1 MKTDLDL
8 GLCIC
13 TYKRPRLLKLLLE
26 DCLRQSKTPSS
37 VYIIDGDS
45 SSNEVLEMLN
55 SHKWPTTWHVN
66 YLKSNHG
73 NQTYQR
79 YLGYRLA
86 STDGIGILLY
96 LDDDLHVQDEESIE
110 NMVKPFYSE
119 ENHAVAITGKLIFP
133 QIERDKKVVTLDDF
147 REGFDSRSFFAR
159 FFGESRRYPPG
170 SLTPSGKRVMYR
182 EDSEHYHQV
191 EWLRGG
197 AIAFDMSYLSEKI
210 LSEDIFAMNH
220 LRMGL
225 CEDLVISRKM
235 LTYGNLYVAE
245 KGVFLHPNDDS
256 PKAYSTKAY
265 SFGYAS
271 SYSRRWLNDNYRG
284 FSKPRLSDRFSLIR
298 QYFISIGLNWFRV
311 IKNRKR
317 EWVDFASGYSK
328 GAVDGLIKKPTA
340 KNLTPNIDWY
350 KDAEEALSHTIEIQ

>member
-1 MKTDLDL
+1 MKTNLDL

-26 DCLRQSKTPSS
+26 DCARQSTNPSN

-45 SSNEVLEMLN
+45 SSNDVLDMLYFQ
-55 SHKWPTTWHVN
+55 KWPNTWHVH

-86 STDGIGILLY
+86 STDGMRILLF
-96 LDDDLHVQDEESIE
+96 LDDDLRIHDERSIE

-119 ENHAVAITGKLIFP
+119 ENHAVAITGNLIFP
-133 QIERDKKVVTLDDF
+133 EKKSDNKEVTLDDF
-147 REGFDSRSFFAR
+147 RKGLGSGSFFIN
-159 FFGESRRYPPG
+159 FLGESRRYPPG
-170 SLTPSGKRVMYR
+170 SLTPSGKRVMYG

-235 LTYGNLYVAE
+235 LAYGNLYVAE
-245 KGVFLHPNDDS
+245 EGVFLHPNDDS
-256 PKAYSTKAY
+256 PKAYSSKAY
-265 SFGYAS
+265 NFGFAS
-271 SYSRRWLNDNYRG
+271 AYSRRWLNDNYRG
-284 FSKPRLSDRFSLIR
+284 FNKPKFSDRVSLIR
-298 QYFISIGLNWFRV
+298 QYIVSSFLSL
-311 IKNRKR
+311 
-317 EWVDFASGYSK
+317 FAAIRYLRSERFSFAFGYIA
-328 GAVDGLIKKPTA
+328 GAIMGLIRTPTA
-340 KNLTPNIDWY
+340 KNLTPEIDWW
-350 KDAEEALSHTIEIQ
+350 KDAEEALSKAIVIK